1 MGTKRKRI
9 NKTGQPGDRL
19 FKVLLILLS
28 LVLVVILMIT
38 GTKINRESYRYYSKP
53 NELLWTIRNGNYP
66 DALTSMYDN
75 IAQGETPEKNAE
87 YAAPYAILEYYEAA
101 SLLKAY
107 TNVDSGA
114 DPVRGAELASA
125 AERCKAGKRPGLQQF
140 RALII
145 PMSIH
150 RVQYQGE
157 QFNSI
162 LTCGMP
168 SSKNSSD
175 I

>member
-1 MGTKRKRI
+1 MGTKRKRT

-28 LVLVVILMIT
+28 LVLVMILMIT

-107 TNVDSGA
+107 TNADSRA
-114 DPVRGAELASA
+114 DPVRGAELALA
-125 AERCKAGKRPGLQQF
+125 AERCKADMEDARSRMGDLDF
-140 RALII
+140 FAAEIDAF
-145 PMSIH
+145 
-150 RVQYQGE
+150 
-157 QFNSI
+157 FN
-162 LTCGMP
+162 
-168 SSKNSSD
+168 D
-175 I
+175 E

>member
-9 NKTGQPGDRL
+9 NKTGQPDDRL

-28 LVLVVILMIT
+28 LVLVMILMIT

-107 TNVDSGA
+107 TNADSGA

-125 AERCKAGKRPGLQQF
+125 AERCKADMEDARSRMGDLDF
-140 RALII
+140 FAAEIDAI
-145 PMSIH
+145 
-150 RVQYQGE
+150 
-157 QFNSI
+157 FND
-162 LTCGMP
+162 P
-168 SSKNSSD
+168 
-175 I
+175 

>member
-1 MGTKRKRI
+1 MGTKRKSI

-87 YAAPYAILEYYEAA
+87 YAAPYAILEYYEATP
-101 SLLKAY
+101 LLKAY
-107 TNVDSGA
+107 TNADSGA

-125 AERCKAGKRPGLQQF
+125 AERCKADMEDARSRMGDLDF
-140 RALII
+140 FAAEIDAF
-145 PMSIH
+145 
-150 RVQYQGE
+150 
-157 QFNSI
+157 FN
-162 LTCGMP
+162 
-168 SSKNSSD
+168 D
-175 I
+175 E

>member
-107 TNVDSGA
+107 TNADSEA

-125 AERCKAGKRPGLQQF
+125 VERCKADMEDARSRMGDLDF
-140 RALII
+140 FAAEIDAI
-145 PMSIH
+145 
-150 RVQYQGE
+150 
-157 QFNSI
+157 FND
-162 LTCGMP
+162 P
-168 SSKNSSD
+168 
-175 I
+175 

>member
-107 TNVDSGA
+107 TNADSGA

-125 AERCKAGKRPGLQQF
+125 VERCKADMEDARSRMGDLDF
-140 RALII
+140 FAAEIDAI
-145 PMSIH
+145 
-150 RVQYQGE
+150 
-157 QFNSI
+157 FND
-162 LTCGMP
+162 P
-168 SSKNSSD
+168 
-175 I
+175 

>member
-19 FKVLLILLS
+19 FRVLLILLS

-107 TNVDSGA
+107 TNADSRA

-125 AERCKAGKRPGLQQF
+125 AERCKANMENARSRMGDLDF
-140 RALII
+140 FAAEIDAL
-145 PMSIH
+145 
-150 RVQYQGE
+150 
-157 QFNSI
+157 FN
-162 LTCGMP
+162 
-168 SSKNSSD
+168 D
-175 I
+175 E

>member
-107 TNVDSGA
+107 TNADSEA
-114 DPVRGAELASA
+114 DPIRGGELASA
-125 AERCKAGKRPGLQQF
+125 VERGKADMEDARSRMGDLDFFAAEIDA
-140 RALII
+140 I
-145 PMSIH
+145 
-150 RVQYQGE
+150 
-157 QFNSI
+157 FND
-162 LTCGMP
+162 P
-168 SSKNSSD
+168 
-175 I
+175 

>member
-19 FKVLLILLS
+19 FRVLLILLS

-125 AERCKAGKRPGLQQF
+125 AERCKANMENARSRMGDLDF
-140 RALII
+140 FAAEIDA
-145 PMSIH
+145 
-150 RVQYQGE
+150 
-157 QFNSI
+157 FF
-162 LTCGMP
+162 
-168 SSKNSSD
+168 SD
-175 I
+175 P

>member
-107 TNVDSGA
+107 TNADSEA
-114 DPVRGAELASA
+114 DPIRGGELASA
-125 AERCKAGKRPGLQQF
+125 AERCKADMEDARSRMGDLDF
-140 RALII
+140 FSAEIDAF
-145 PMSIH
+145 
-150 RVQYQGE
+150 
-157 QFNSI
+157 FN
-162 LTCGMP
+162 
-168 SSKNSSD
+168 D
-175 I
+175 E

>member
-107 TNVDSGA
+107 TNADSGA
-114 DPVRGAELASA
+114 DPVRGAELALA
-125 AERCKAGKRPGLQQF
+125 AERCKADMEDARSRMGDLDF
-140 RALII
+140 FSAEIDAF
-145 PMSIH
+145 
-150 RVQYQGE
+150 
-157 QFNSI
+157 FN
-162 LTCGMP
+162 
-168 SSKNSSD
+168 D
-175 I
+175 E

>member
-1 MGTKRKRI
+1 MGTKRKSI

-19 FKVLLILLS
+19 FKVFLILLS
-28 LVLVVILMIT
+28 LVLVAILMIT

-75 IAQGETPEKNAE
+75 IAQGETPEKNSE

-107 TNVDSGA
+107 TNADSGA

-125 AERCKAGKRPGLQQF
+125 AERCKADMEDARRRMGDLDF
-140 RALII
+140 FAAEIDAI
-145 PMSIH
+145 
-150 RVQYQGE
+150 
-157 QFNSI
+157 FN
-162 LTCGMP
+162 
-168 SSKNSSD
+168 D
-175 I
+175 

>member
-87 YAAPYAILEYYEAA
+87 YTAPYAILEYYEAA

-107 TNVDSGA
+107 TNADSGT

-125 AERCKAGKRPGLQQF
+125 AERCKADMEDARSRMGDLDF
-140 RALII
+140 FAAEIDAF
-145 PMSIH
+145 
-150 RVQYQGE
+150 
-157 QFNSI
+157 FN
-162 LTCGMP
+162 
-168 SSKNSSD
+168 D
-175 I
+175 E

>member
-125 AERCKAGKRPGLQQF
+125 AERCKANMENARSRMGDLDF
-140 RALII
+140 FAAEIDAL
-145 PMSIH
+145 
-150 RVQYQGE
+150 
-157 QFNSI
+157 FN
-162 LTCGMP
+162 
-168 SSKNSSD
+168 D
-175 I
+175 E

>member
-1 MGTKRKRI
+1 MGTKRKII

-19 FKVLLILLS
+19 FRVLLILLS

-125 AERCKAGKRPGLQQF
+125 AERCKADMENARSRMGDLDF
-140 RALII
+140 FAAEIDAL
-145 PMSIH
+145 
-150 RVQYQGE
+150 
-157 QFNSI
+157 FN
-162 LTCGMP
+162 
-168 SSKNSSD
+168 D
-175 I
+175 E

>member
-1 MGTKRKRI
+1 MGTKRKII

-19 FKVLLILLS
+19 FRVLLILLS

-75 IAQGETPEKNAE
+75 IAQGETPEQNAE
-87 YAAPYAILEYYEAA
+87 YTAPYAILEYYEAA

-107 TNVDSGA
+107 TNADSGA

-125 AERCKAGKRPGLQQF
+125 AERCKADMEDARSRMGDLNF
-140 RALII
+140 FAAEIDAI
-145 PMSIH
+145 
-150 RVQYQGE
+150 
-157 QFNSI
+157 FND
-162 LTCGMP
+162 P
-168 SSKNSSD
+168 
-175 I
+175 

>member
-87 YAAPYAILEYYEAA
+87 YTAPYAILEYYEAA

-107 TNVDSGA
+107 TNADSGA
-114 DPVRGAELASA
+114 DPVRGAELALA
-125 AERCKAGKRPGLQQF
+125 AERCKTDMEDARNRMGDLNF
-140 RALII
+140 FAAEIDAI
-145 PMSIH
+145 
-150 RVQYQGE
+150 
-157 QFNSI
+157 FND
-162 LTCGMP
+162 P
-168 SSKNSSD
+168 
-175 I
+175 

>member
-125 AERCKAGKRPGLQQF
+125 AERCKANMENARSRMGDLDF
-140 RALII
+140 FAAEIDAF
-145 PMSIH
+145 
-150 RVQYQGE
+150 
-157 QFNSI
+157 FN
-162 LTCGMP
+162 
-168 SSKNSSD
+168 D
-175 I
+175 E

>member
-107 TNVDSGA
+107 TNADSGA

-125 AERCKAGKRPGLQQF
+125 VERCKADMEDARSRMGDLDF
-140 RALII
+140 L
-145 PMSIH
+145 
-150 RVQYQGE
+150 
-157 QFNSI
+157 
-162 LTCGMP
+162 CGR
-168 SSKNSSD
+168 D
-175 I
+175 RRIF

>member
-107 TNVDSGA
+107 SNADSEA
-114 DPVRGAELASA
+114 DPGRGAELASA
-125 AERCKAGKRPGLQQF
+125 AERCKADMENARSRMGDLDF
-140 RALII
+140 FAAEIDAL
-145 PMSIH
+145 
-150 RVQYQGE
+150 
-157 QFNSI
+157 FN
-162 LTCGMP
+162 
-168 SSKNSSD
+168 D
-175 I
+175 E

>member
-107 TNVDSGA
+107 TNADSEA
-114 DPVRGAELASA
+114 DPVRAAELASA
-125 AERCKAGKRPGLQQF
+125 AERCKADMENARSRMGDLDF
-140 RALII
+140 FAAEIDAL
-145 PMSIH
+145 
-150 RVQYQGE
+150 
-157 QFNSI
+157 FN
-162 LTCGMP
+162 
-168 SSKNSSD
+168 D
-175 I
+175 E

>member
-1 MGTKRKRI
+1 MGTKRKII

-19 FKVLLILLS
+19 FRVLLILLS

-125 AERCKAGKRPGLQQF
+125 AERCKADMEDARSRMGDLDF
-140 RALII
+140 FAAEIDAL
-145 PMSIH
+145 
-150 RVQYQGE
+150 
-157 QFNSI
+157 FN
-162 LTCGMP
+162 
-168 SSKNSSD
+168 D
-175 I
+175 E

>member
-1 MGTKRKRI
+1 MGTKRKII

-19 FKVLLILLS
+19 FRVLLILLS

-87 YAAPYAILEYYEAA
+87 YTAPYAILEYYEAA

-107 TNVDSGA
+107 TNADSEA
-114 DPVRGAELASA
+114 DPIRGGELASA
-125 AERCKAGKRPGLQQF
+125 VERCKADMEDARSRMGDLDF
-140 RALII
+140 FAAEIDAI
-145 PMSIH
+145 
-150 RVQYQGE
+150 
-157 QFNSI
+157 FND
-162 LTCGMP
+162 P
-168 SSKNSSD
+168 
-175 I
+175 

>member
-1 MGTKRKRI
+1 MGTKRKII

-19 FKVLLILLS
+19 FRVLLILLS

-125 AERCKAGKRPGLQQF
+125 AERCKANMENARSRMGDLDF
-140 RALII
+140 FAAEIDAL
-145 PMSIH
+145 
-150 RVQYQGE
+150 
-157 QFNSI
+157 FN
-162 LTCGMP
+162 
-168 SSKNSSD
+168 D
-175 I
+175 E

>member
-1 MGTKRKRI
+1 MGPKRKII

-19 FKVLLILLS
+19 FRVLLILLS

-38 GTKINRESYRYYSKP
+38 GTIINRESYRYYSKP

-107 TNVDSGA
+107 TNADSGA
-114 DPVRGAELASA
+114 DPVRGAELALA
-125 AERCKAGKRPGLQQF
+125 AERCKADMEDARSRMGDLDF
-140 RALII
+140 FAAEIDAF
-145 PMSIH
+145 
-150 RVQYQGE
+150 
-157 QFNSI
+157 FN
-162 LTCGMP
+162 
-168 SSKNSSD
+168 D
-175 I
+175 E

>member
-28 LVLVVILMIT
+28 LVLVMILMIT

-107 TNVDSGA
+107 TNADSGA

-125 AERCKAGKRPGLQQF
+125 VERCKADMEDARSRMGDLDF
-140 RALII
+140 FAAEIDAF
-145 PMSIH
+145 
-150 RVQYQGE
+150 
-157 QFNSI
+157 FN
-162 LTCGMP
+162 
-168 SSKNSSD
+168 D
-175 I
+175 E

>member
-125 AERCKAGKRPGLQQF
+125 AERCKADMENARSRMGDLDF
-140 RALII
+140 FAAEIDAL
-145 PMSIH
+145 
-150 RVQYQGE
+150 
-157 QFNSI
+157 FN
-162 LTCGMP
+162 
-168 SSKNSSD
+168 D
-175 I
+175 E

>member
-1 MGTKRKRI
+1 MGTKRKII

-28 LVLVVILMIT
+28 LVLVMILMIT

-125 AERCKAGKRPGLQQF
+125 AERCKADMEDARSRMGDLDF
-140 RALII
+140 FAAEIDAF
-145 PMSIH
+145 
-150 RVQYQGE
+150 
-157 QFNSI
+157 FN
-162 LTCGMP
+162 
-168 SSKNSSD
+168 D
-175 I
+175 E

>member
-1 MGTKRKRI
+1 MGTKRKSI

-107 TNVDSGA
+107 TNADSGA

-125 AERCKAGKRPGLQQF
+125 AERCKADMEDARSRMGDLDF
-140 RALII
+140 FAAEIDAF
-145 PMSIH
+145 
-150 RVQYQGE
+150 
-157 QFNSI
+157 FN
-162 LTCGMP
+162 
-168 SSKNSSD
+168 D
-175 I
+175 E

>member
-1 MGTKRKRI
+1 MGMKRRSI

-107 TNVDSGA
+107 TNADSGV
-114 DPVRGAELASA
+114 DPVRGAELALA
-125 AERCKAGKRPGLQQF
+125 AERCKADMEDARSRMGDLDF
-140 RALII
+140 FAAEIDAF
-145 PMSIH
+145 
-150 RVQYQGE
+150 
-157 QFNSI
+157 FN
-162 LTCGMP
+162 
-168 SSKNSSD
+168 D
-175 I
+175 E

>member
-19 FKVLLILLS
+19 FRVLLILLS

-125 AERCKAGKRPGLQQF
+125 AERCKADMENARSRMGDLDF
-140 RALII
+140 FAAEIDAL
-145 PMSIH
+145 
-150 RVQYQGE
+150 
-157 QFNSI
+157 FN
-162 LTCGMP
+162 
-168 SSKNSSD
+168 D
-175 I
+175 E

>member
-1 MGTKRKRI
+1 MGTKRKII

-19 FKVLLILLS
+19 FRVLLILLS

-107 TNVDSGA
+107 TNADSGA

-125 AERCKAGKRPGLQQF
+125 AERCKADMEDARSRMGDLDF
-140 RALII
+140 FAAEIDAF
-145 PMSIH
+145 
-150 RVQYQGE
+150 
-157 QFNSI
+157 FN
-162 LTCGMP
+162 
-168 SSKNSSD
+168 D
-175 I
+175 E

>member
-107 TNVDSGA
+107 TNADSGA

-125 AERCKAGKRPGLQQF
+125 VERCKADMEDARSRMGDLDF
-140 RALII
+140 FAAEIDAF
-145 PMSIH
+145 
-150 RVQYQGE
+150 
-157 QFNSI
+157 FN
-162 LTCGMP
+162 
-168 SSKNSSD
+168 D
-175 I
+175 E

>member
-107 TNVDSGA
+107 TNADSGA

-125 AERCKAGKRPGLQQF
+125 AERCKANMENARSRMGDLDF
-140 RALII
+140 FAAEIDAL
-145 PMSIH
+145 
-150 RVQYQGE
+150 
-157 QFNSI
+157 FN
-162 LTCGMP
+162 
-168 SSKNSSD
+168 D
-175 I
+175 E

>member
-1 MGTKRKRI
+1 MGTKRKII

-19 FKVLLILLS
+19 FRVLLILLS

-87 YAAPYAILEYYEAA
+87 YAAPYAILEYYEAT

-107 TNVDSGA
+107 TNADSGA
-114 DPVRGAELASA
+114 DPVRGAELALA
-125 AERCKAGKRPGLQQF
+125 AERCKADMEDARSRMGDLNF
-140 RALII
+140 FAAEIDAI
-145 PMSIH
+145 
-150 RVQYQGE
+150 
-157 QFNSI
+157 FND
-162 LTCGMP
+162 P
-168 SSKNSSD
+168 
-175 I
+175 

>member
-19 FKVLLILLS
+19 FRVLLILLS

-87 YAAPYAILEYYEAA
+87 YAAPYAIQEYYEAA

-107 TNVDSGA
+107 ANADSGA

-125 AERCKAGKRPGLQQF
+125 AERCKANMENARSRMGDLDF
-140 RALII
+140 FAAEIDAL
-145 PMSIH
+145 
-150 RVQYQGE
+150 
-157 QFNSI
+157 FN
-162 LTCGMP
+162 
-168 SSKNSSD
+168 D
-175 I
+175 E